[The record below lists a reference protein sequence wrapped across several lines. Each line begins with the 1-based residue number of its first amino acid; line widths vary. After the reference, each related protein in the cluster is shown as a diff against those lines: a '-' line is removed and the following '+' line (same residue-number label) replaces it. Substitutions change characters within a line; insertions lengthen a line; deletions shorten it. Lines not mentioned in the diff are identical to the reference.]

1 MKTHRNLRFVPMIP
15 LAALAILAPAL
26 AAPPAKSNVAKKN
39 RASNVAPVIDF
50 SRYGD
55 PAGTRQAK
63 VVAGDVGVLPNG
75 RLINPTGERLY
86 TAGSDLFDLSL
97 SPDGK
102 TLIGNYDGGLTIWQ
116 RNTLGG
122 IPRVITQKN
131 MGFAGA
137 FTHGGAQYI
146 VSNGDAGHGISIYD
160 ATSWSLPSAPA
171 STDRKVMNVDQEPL
185 FTIAADKETYIQDLV
200 LAPDGRTVYA
210 LDVARQRVIVFDLTE
225 KKVIADV

>member
-1 MKTHRNLRFVPMIP
+1 MKTRSTLRFAPTIP
-15 LAALAILAPAL
+15 FAALAFLAPAA
-26 AAPPAKSNVAKKN
+26 AAPPTSATAKAKPIVKAA
-39 RASNVAPVIDF
+39 RPVVDF
-50 SRYGD
+50 TRYGN

-63 VVAGDVGVLPNG
+63 VVAGDVGILPNG
-75 RLINPTGERLY
+75 RLLNPTGERLY

-116 RNTLGG
+116 RNTPGG

-146 VSNGDAGHGISIYD
+146 VS
-160 ATSWSLPSAPA
+160 
-171 STDRKVMNVDQEPL
+171 
-185 FTIAADKETYIQDLV
+185 
-200 LAPDGRTVYA
+200 
-210 LDVARQRVIVFDLTE
+210 
-225 KKVIADV
+225 

>member
-1 MKTHRNLRFVPMIP
+1 MKTRRNLRFAPMIP
-15 LAALAILAPAL
+15 FVTLAFVAPAS
-26 AAPPAKSNVAKKN
+26 AAPPAKPIIAKNKP
-39 RASNVAPVIDF
+39 AAKVAPAVDF
-50 SRYGD
+50 TRYGN
-55 PAGTRQAK
+55 PAGTRKAQ
-63 VVAGDVGVLPNG
+63 VVAGNVGVLPNG

-116 RNTLGG
+116 RNTPGG

-160 ATSWSLPSAPA
+160 ATS
-171 STDRKVMNVDQEPL
+171 
-185 FTIAADKETYIQDLV
+185 
-200 LAPDGRTVYA
+200 
-210 LDVARQRVIVFDLTE
+210 
-225 KKVIADV
+225 